1 VGNCRDAQAN
11 LRLGENCTAN
21 GIKSGS
27 RIRLIVENDRE
38 SG

>member
-11 LRLGENCTAN
+11 LPLGENCAAS

-27 RIRLIVENDRE
+27 RIRLIVEKDRE